1 MDDIADLQA
10 QLVALRMAVEGAWLS
25 LLSNDPDAVA
35 VAGKL
40 KQDNV
45 TAVGQLDASTA
56 NARALRDAVAA
67 HTASLWS
74 SIEWQMKQ
82 IADAAGEGTTRQ

>member
-25 LLSNDPDAVA
+25 LLGNDPNPADTAGELKKANVAAV
-35 VAGKL
+35 
-40 KQDNV
+40 D
-45 TAVGQLDASTA
+45 QLDAATA

-67 HTASLWS
+67 HTAHLWG
-74 SIEWQMKQ
+74 SIEWQLQQ
-82 IADAAGEGTTRQ
+82 IAKDKQ